1 VLEDVLRA
9 AHPQYKLATS
19 WSGDT
24 EALGALERG
33 EAHVAA
39 VTAPVSPDGVE
50 RELRVPRGARVVH
63 VAVRSQGLIV
73 PRGNPLGLETLS
85 DLRGRRVHYV
95 ARRWQGGAPTTGDP
109 DIGSAREALVHTAVA
124 EAVRSGLADAGI
136 GVAAAAA
143 ALGLD
148 FVPLEIEDYDLVLRE
163 DFAASD
169 GGKALLAALRSDG
182 FRARLAV
189 LGGYDDRSSGVEK
202 ALTPASAT

>member
-1 VLEDVLRA
+1 
-9 AHPQYKLATS
+9 
-19 WSGDT
+19 
-24 EALGALERG
+24 
-33 EAHVAA
+33 
-39 VTAPVSPDGVE
+39 
-50 RELRVPRGARVVH
+50 
-63 VAVRSQGLIV
+63 
-73 PRGNPLGLETLS
+73 
-85 DLRGRRVHYV
+85 
-95 ARRWQGGAPTTGDP
+95 
-109 DIGSAREALVHTAVA
+109 VHTAVA

-169 GGKALLAALRSDG
+169 GGKALLAALRSDE